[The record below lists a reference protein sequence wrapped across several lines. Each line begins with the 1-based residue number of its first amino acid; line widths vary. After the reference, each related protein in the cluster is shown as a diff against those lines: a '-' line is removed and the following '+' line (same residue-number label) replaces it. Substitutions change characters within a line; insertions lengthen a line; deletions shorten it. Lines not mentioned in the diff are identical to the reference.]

1 VVAALFPGGTI
12 TGAPKIRAME
22 IIAELESVAR
32 GVYTGAMGW
41 LGPKGMQLN
50 ILIRSAVL
58 CDGQAVVQA
67 GSGVVWDSDPE
78 REWREALRKGRA
90 VREAIGA
97 GEP

>member
-1 VVAALFPGGTI
+1 
-12 TGAPKIRAME
+12 
-22 IIAELESVAR
+22 
-32 GVYTGAMGW
+32 
-41 LGPKGMQLN
+41 
-50 ILIRSAVL
+50 VL